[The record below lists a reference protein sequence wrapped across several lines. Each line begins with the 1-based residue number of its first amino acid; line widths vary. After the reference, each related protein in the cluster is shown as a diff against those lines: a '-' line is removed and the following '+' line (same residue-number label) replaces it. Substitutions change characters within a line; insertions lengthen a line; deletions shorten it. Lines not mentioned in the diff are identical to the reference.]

1 MIENNVKGAIVNVS
15 SQAGIAALKDHLIY
29 AATKGALDAMTKVMA
44 LEYGPYGIRTN
55 SINPT
60 VVMTDMGRRAWADP
74 KVAAGMLSKI
84 PLGKFAEVSDIVDTI
99 VYLLSEKSA
108 MINGVLLPIDGG
120 FIAC

>member
-1 MIENNVKGAIVNVS
+1 
-15 SQAGIAALKDHLIY
+15 
-29 AATKGALDAMTKVMA
+29 MTKVMA

-60 VVMTDMGRRAWADP
+60 VAMTDMGRRAWADP
-74 KVAAGMLSKI
+74 AKASGMLSKI
-84 PLGKFAEVSDIVDTI
+84 PLGRFAEVSDIVDTI
-99 VYLLSEKSA
+99 VYLLSDKAA